1 MIGFVRWH
9 LKLGHSGLRKGSG
22 EMDHVHHPGCQCI
35 RQCLFLGLYHSTR
48 VAAFNDTAIN
58 RPSSRMSETA
68 DLSSDNAKITSY
80 YPPSSRATSS
90 AYSMATSSDDVIVI
104 SDAYSMAASSDEVIV
119 ISDSDDDETRKHQ
132 QPVVKGGLKGEL
144 KEPKGMSWAIKR
156 EIFNT
161 PLLCCSLGSQFYDYR
176 FTFDLSRNSRFV
188 WVLQH
193 YWED

>member
-9 LKLGHSGLRKGSG
+9 LKHGHSGLRKGSG
-22 EMDHVHHPGCQCI
+22 EMDHVHHPRCQCI
-35 RQCLFLGLYHSTR
+35 RQRLFLSLYCPTR
-48 VAAFNDTAIN
+48 VAAFNDTSIN
-58 RPSSRMSETA
+58 RPSSHMSETA
-68 DLSSDNAKITSY
+68 DLSSDNAKNT
-80 YPPSSRATSS
+80 PSSWATSS

-156 EIFNT
+156 EIFDT
-161 PLLCCSLGSQFYDYR
+161 PLLCCSLSSQFYDYR